1 MELFLNVGKKMLSL
15 YIYNDYTNLNAQLIN
30 KFNIDLNVFY
40 DAVPQ
45 LNNIIEE
52 IPMTKIRIIIDKSLE
67 IIEKAKEKKALV
79 FNIENIDKF
88 ISTSVDLILA
98 KLQELELV

>member
-1 MELFLNVGKKMLSL
+1 MLSL

-30 KFNIDLNVFY
+30 KYNIDLNVFF
-40 DAVPQ
+40 DAVPK